1 MCAGDYQG
9 AVVEDDAGDMTV
21 CRVDGGRCV
30 VCVCVCVCV
39 CDSCA
44 QRAAEQEAAERGAAA
59 QAELLAEQERW

>member
-1 MCAGDYQG
+1 
-9 AVVEDDAGDMTV
+9 VWT
-21 CRVDGGRCV
+21 VDGV
-30 VCVCVCVCV
+30 LCVCVCVCV